1 MVMEQR
7 TPLLLLHG
15 FPLNPGMWGPQVEY
29 FAEERLCLAPDLRL
43 SGQVAEAGA
52 LPEAVTM
59 ERMAEEA
66 IAALDEAGFE
76 RCVAVGFSM
85 GGYVALALHALYP
98 ERLAGLV
105 LADTR
110 SEADTEEGRKGRL
123 GMARDVM
130 ERGANAAL
138 GMADKLLAPETLA
151 ARADLVERV
160 RGMIAEATPEA
171 IASAALGMAQR
182 SDRTGELP
190 AIRVPVLAIAGEH
203 DAITPPEGARK
214 MAEAVADGTF
224 ELIAGGGHLAN
235 LEQPEAF
242 NKALSAWLRSKQ
254 L

>member
-1 MVMEQR
+1 MVRR
-7 TPLLLLHG
+7 TPLLFLHG
-15 FPLNPGMWGPQVEY
+15 FPLNPAMWKPQIE
-29 FAEERLCLAPDLRL
+29 FFSGERLCLAPDLRL
-43 SGQVAEAGA
+43 SGRGIEAGA

-66 IAALDEAGFE
+66 IAAMDEAGVE

-85 GGYVALALHALYP
+85 GGYVSLALHALYP

-110 SEADTEEGRKGRL
+110 SESDTEEGRKGRL

-130 ERGANAAL
+130 ERGANAAF
-138 GMADKLLAPETLA
+138 GMVDKLLAPETLA
-151 ARADLVERV
+151 SRADLVERV
-160 RGMIAEATPEA
+160 RAMILDAPPEA

-190 AIRVPVLAIAGEH
+190 TIRVPVLTIAGEH

-224 ELIAGGGHLAN
+224 ELVAGGGHLAN